1 MTSLLRFE
9 TPAGSNAL
17 NKTGQVSAGKSE
29 SKYGRS
35 GALILPLALLV
46 GLTSAPRQGSGL
58 ERSIPWRQQPGAE
71 ESRGIPKTPLEFSQR
86 VNEIRE
92 YVQGFLKESV
102 VPGISIGLAVGDE
115 FTHLEGFGFADLD
128 SRRPVTPQTRFR
140 IGSVSKTLTAAAL
153 GLLLE
158 DGELDLEADVRRYV
172 PEFPDKGSPITLRH
186 LACHQSGIRHYRGD
200 ESLSDSPY
208 KSVLEALKVF
218 AGDPLIGKPGTAH
231 SYSTYGYTLLSAA
244 MERGAGQAFLALM
257 TEKVLRP
264 LQMTQT
270 GPEVGG
276 RPLPDQ
282 ATGYVSGAD
291 GKAQVAPKTD
301 LSNIWA
307 GGGFV
312 STAGD
317 LLKFAQAHFHGRF
330 LQPKTLDLLWTHQ
343 TTDDGTETRTGIGW
357 QVAQTPKGRRLLVSG
372 GNSIG
377 GTVVMF
383 VLPEERIVLAFLTN
397 MTSAPIR
404 GVPKKALEILLGE
417 GDA

>member
-1 MTSLLRFE
+1 M
-9 TPAGSNAL
+9 
-17 NKTGQVSAGKSE
+17 KTGLFPTPNEGR
-29 SKYGRS
+29 KYGS
-35 GALILPLALLV
+35 IGVIVLLHAILV
-46 GLTSAPRQGSGL
+46 GLAPVPCRVSGQ
-58 ERSIPWRQQPGAE
+58 ERTDAE
-71 ESRGIPKTPLEFSQR
+71 NRRPDEKKVRGIPKNAVEFSQR
-86 VNEIRE
+86 VQEIK
-92 YVQGFLKESV
+92 GFLQEFMKTSA
-102 VPGISIGLAVGDE
+102 VPGVSLALGVGDE
-115 FTHLEGFGFADLD
+115 LTHFEGFGFSDLG
-128 SRRPVTPQTRFR
+128 SGRPVTPQTKFR

-158 DGELDLEADVRRYV
+158 EGKLDLDADVRRYV
-172 PEFPDKGSPITLRH
+172 PEFPDKGDPITLRH

-200 ESLSDSPY
+200 EVLSDSPY
-208 KSVLEALKVF
+208 KSVLEGLKVF

-257 TEKVLRP
+257 AEKVLRP

-270 GPEVGG
+270 EPEVGG

-282 ATGYVSGAD
+282 TTGYVIGAD

-301 LSNIWA
+301 LSVIWA

-317 LLKFAQAHFHGRF
+317 LLKFARAHFHGRF
-330 LQPKTLDLLWTHQ
+330 LQPRTLDLLWTPQ
-343 TTDDGTETRTGIGW
+343 ILKDGTQTHTGIGW
-357 QVAQTPKGRRLLVSG
+357 QVAQTPNGRRLLVAG

-383 VLPEERIVLAFLTN
+383 VLPEERVVLAFLTN

-404 GVPKKALEILLGE
+404 GVPKKALGILLGE
-417 GDA
+417 EGA

>member
-1 MTSLLRFE
+1 MM
-9 TPAGSNAL
+9 
-17 NKTGQVSAGKSE
+17 NKTGRPAAGNSGRTI
-29 SKYGRS
+29 GRS
-35 GALILPLALLV
+35 GVWILSFGLLV
-46 GLTSAPRQGSGL
+46 GLTLAPRRASGL
-58 ERSIPWRQQPGAE
+58 EGNNPGPRRPDAE
-71 ESRGIPKTPLEFSQR
+71 ESRGIPKSALEFSQR

-92 YVQGFLKESV
+92 YIQEFLKGSV

-115 FTHLEGFGFADLD
+115 FTHLEAFGFADLD

-158 DGELDLEADVRRYV
+158 EGALDLEADVRRYV
-172 PEFPDKGSPITLRH
+172 PEFPDKGTPITLRH
-186 LACHQSGIRHYRGD
+186 LATHQSGIRHYRGD
-200 ESLSDSPY
+200 EALSNRPY
-208 KSVLEALKVF
+208 KSVLEALTVF
-218 AGDPLIGKPGTAH
+218 AGDPLIGKPGTAY
-231 SYSTYGYTLLSAA
+231 SYSTYGYILLSAA
-244 MERGAGQAFLALM
+244 MERGAGRPFLDLM
-257 TEKVLRP
+257 KEKVIRP

-270 GPEVGG
+270 EPEIGG

-282 ATGYVSGAD
+282 ATGYVSEAD

-317 LLKFAQAHFHGRF
+317 LLKFARAHFHGHF
-330 LQPKTLDLLWTHQ
+330 LQPKTLDLLWTPQ
-343 TTDDGTETRTGIGW
+343 TTNDGTKTRTGIGW

-383 VLPEERIVLAFLTN
+383 VLPEERVVLAFLTN

-417 GDA
+417 GDANR